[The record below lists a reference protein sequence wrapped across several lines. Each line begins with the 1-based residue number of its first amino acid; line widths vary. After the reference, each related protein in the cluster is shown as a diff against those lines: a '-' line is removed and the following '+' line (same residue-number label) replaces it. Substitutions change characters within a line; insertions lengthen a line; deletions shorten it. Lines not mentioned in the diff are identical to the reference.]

1 MLGKTEHIHFVGI
14 GGIGMSGLAMIMKN
28 LKFKVSGSD
37 IQRSEITKALQKMGI
52 VVSYRHKKSNVK
64 NADVVVYSTAVKQD
78 NSELTEARRIGIPII
93 HRAELLAELTRMK
106 ISICISGTHG
116 KTTTTSLIGDVLQK
130 GGFAPT
136 TMIGGIVK
144 GKCQAR
150 VGRGEYLVCEADE
163 SDKSFLRLHPS
174 YAVITNIEAEHLDH
188 YANLEE
194 IKEHFVHFAN
204 HIPFWGCTFLCVD
217 SKGALDIHSKVYRR
231 TVTYGLHENA
241 ELRALEIQK
250 GDMSCAFKAT
260 YHGSAIGTFSCGLIG
275 SHNISNM
282 LAAIGVGLE
291 IGVSPGK
298 IRRAIR
304 EFKGVHRRIELLGE
318 VHGVKIFHDYGHH
331 PTEIAITLQTIREYF
346 GSRRIISVFQPHR
359 YTRTYHL
366 FNDFAYSFFH
376 ADIVIVTRIYAAHEI
391 PLPGISGEAL
401 AKRIQKEQDNIHFIA
416 DFDDII
422 VHLRDVIGPDDI
434 VIVQGAGDIDVLA
447 QRLLKEL
454 Q

>member
-14 GGIGMSGLAMIMKN
+14 GGIGMSGLAIIMKN

-37 IQRSEITKALQKMGI
+37 IQRSDITRMLKKMDI
-52 VVSYRHKKSNVK
+52 KVSYCHKKMNVK

-78 NSELTEARRIGIPII
+78 NPELVEARRIGVPTI

-116 KTTTTSLIGDVLQK
+116 KTTTTSLIGDVLQQ

-144 GKCQAR
+144 GKRQAH
-150 VGRGEYLVCEADE
+150 VGKGEYLVCEADE

-174 YAVITNIEAEHLDH
+174 YGVITNIEAEHLDH
-188 YANLEE
+188 YANLDD

-217 SKGALDIHSKVYRR
+217 SKGALDIQGNIHRR
-231 TVTYGLHENA
+231 SVSYGLHENA
-241 ELRALEIQK
+241 ELRAINIKK
-250 GDMSCAFKAT
+250 GDMCCTFDVI
-260 YHGSAIGTFSCGLIG
+260 YRGSKIGSFTSRLIG
-275 SHNISNM
+275 SHNVSNM

-291 IGVSPGK
+291 LGIPSTTIK
-298 IRRAIR
+298 KALH

-318 VHGVKIFHDYGHH
+318 VRGVKIFHDYGHH
-331 PTEIAITLQTIREYF
+331 PTEIALTLQTIREYF
-346 GSRRIISVFQPHR
+346 TNKRIISVFQPHR

-366 FNDFAYSFFH
+366 FNEFAYSFFH
-376 ADIVIVTRIYAAHEI
+376 ADIVIVTKIYAAHEI

-401 AKRIQKEQDNIHFIA
+401 TKRIQKEQDDITFIA
-416 DFDDII
+416 DFNDII
-422 VHLRDVIGPDDI
+422 MHLREIIGPDDI
-434 VIVQGAGDIDVLA
+434 IVVQGAGDIDDLA
-447 QRLLKEL
+447 RRLLKEL
-454 Q
+454 K